1 MKALTEE
8 DLSLFQLFESIT
20 GVQPIDYVREGDNYL
35 FIVPLPLVKKAI
47 GREGRNIR
55 ALEKALKA
63 EKVYVVGYADSEE
76 AFAKNLFSNA
86 RILSTELREAYA
98 DKGVFVTVHIRDKA
112 KALGKGK
119 VKLSLAKKA
128 MEKLF
133 NASLFLKAKRM

>member
-20 GVQPIDYVREGDNYL
+20 GVQPVDYVREGDNYL
-35 FIVPLPLVKKAI
+35 FIVPFPLVRKAI
-47 GREGRNIR
+47 GREGKNVR

-76 AFAKNLFSNA
+76 AFAKNLFSNV
-86 RILSTELREAYA
+86 RVLSTELREAYA

-133 NASLFLKAKRM
+133 NASLYLRAKRM